1 MTDSSSLAARLS
13 ALRADLD
20 AARPREAARAA
31 VERARAAAGVELRD
45 AEAALS
51 RTTAWV
57 KAHPLASAGLCLLAG
72 VVAGGLWKWGRGR

>member
-51 RTTAWV
+51 RTMAWV
-57 KAHPLASAGLCLLAG
+57 KAHPIASAGLCLLAG